1 MTRIDMEVEAM
12 AVGPWNLRTVNDYS
26 ADEVVSSLQKT
37 IRRAD
42 CDGAVFWAHE
52 LNLSGLGGWAWR
64 RIFTICSE
72 DVGLAQP
79 DAPAVIAGLWTA
91 SQVLLAN
98 QRKPVPSE
106 KVQYPWLQLLQA
118 AWYLARCPKNRE
130 LADMATL
137 FDIRQQ
143 RHQLLEIP
151 DIGLDEHTR
160 RGRAMGRGAA
170 HFEDDSPNGA
180 RWVANE
186 TEIDG
191 NRWKAMF
198 YQEWTPP
205 KDPASRSYKVVD
217 PAPEKT
223 SDRPPK

>member
-1 MTRIDMEVEAM
+1 MG
-12 AVGPWNLRTVNDYS
+12 VGPWNLRTVNDYP
-26 ADEVVSSLQKT
+26 ADEVVSALQKT

-42 CDGAVFWAHE
+42 CDGAVFWVHE

-64 RIFTICSE
+64 RLFTICSE

-79 DAPAVIAGLWTA
+79 DAPAVVAGLWTM
-91 SQVLLAN
+91 SQVVMAN
-98 QRKPVPSE
+98 MKKPVPPD
-106 KVQYPWLQLLQA
+106 KVVYPVLFILQA
-118 AWYLARCPKNRE
+118 AWFLARCPKNRE

-143 RHQLLEIP
+143 RRQLLGIP
-151 DIGLDEHTR
+151 DIALDKHTR

-180 RWVANE
+180 RWVTNE
-186 TEIDG
+186 VEIDG

-198 YQEWTPP
+198 YQEWVPP

-217 PAPEKT
+217 PGPENP
-223 SDRPPK
+223 SSRVLE